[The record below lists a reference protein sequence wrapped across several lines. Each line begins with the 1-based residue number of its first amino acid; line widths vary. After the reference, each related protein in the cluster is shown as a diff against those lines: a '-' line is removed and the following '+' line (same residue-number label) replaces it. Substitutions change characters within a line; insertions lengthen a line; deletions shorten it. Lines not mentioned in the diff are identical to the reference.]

1 MAAATQ
7 IEIQSFVDKFSHL
20 SSQGYLSTLN
30 FTCHQGKVSVNFQAD
45 LGYMHGTP
53 EPLTHFLTQQR
64 YMKPSQVRRRN
75 RRCETQPV
83 QRNIVENE
91 VSNVEE
97 ASGNSIDADEENI
110 GDSEE
115 VADRATVLHEDH
127 TIEVPVLLKDSDSE
141 QQLRVKLNSSGCL
154 EPRSLCCVH
163 ICRRDVPPHD
173 RNNCCLHRCR
183 PGWSPEQRA
192 KHYNEDLTELMSVA
206 ARHCRP

>member
-91 VSNVEE
+91 VSNTEE
-97 ASGNSIDADEENI
+97 AIGSSMDADEENI
-110 GDSEE
+110 GDNEKYTPSL
-115 VADRATVLHEDH
+115 VSSFNHYGHPGGIRSINCSSDDSLIWAGRGQDRC
-127 TIEVPVLLKDSDSE
+127 
-141 QQLRVKLNSSGCL
+141 Q
-154 EPRSLCCVH
+154 RS
-163 ICRRDVPPHD
+163 P
-173 RNNCCLHRCR
+173 
-183 PGWSPEQRA
+183 
-192 KHYNEDLTELMSVA
+192 
-206 ARHCRP
+206 ARIQAP